1 MVSRV
6 LRITSFIFGAALVTI
21 GIYVIF
27 AYAHSPASPF
37 NTGLEVFGIFL
48 FLLGIALIMA
58 SYLYSE
64 ANTEKGDVHTRPP
77 LKSGRVRFCFFSNL
91 VSRVCH

>member
-6 LRITSFIFGAALVTI
+6 LRITSFIFGVVFVAI
-21 GIYVIF
+21 GLYLIF
-27 AYAHSPASPF
+27 AYALSPRSSF
-37 NTGLEVFGIFL
+37 NTFLEVFGIFL
-48 FLLGIALIMA
+48 FLLGLALIMA

-77 LKSGRVRFCFFSNL
+77 LKSGRVRFVMHAHS
-91 VSRVCH
+91 